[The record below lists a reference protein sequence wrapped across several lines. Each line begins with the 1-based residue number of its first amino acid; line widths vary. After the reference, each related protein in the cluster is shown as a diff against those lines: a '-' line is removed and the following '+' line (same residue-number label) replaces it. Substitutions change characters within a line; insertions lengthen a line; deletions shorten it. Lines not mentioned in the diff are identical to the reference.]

1 MPNITTRQYRIL
13 SDHMDI
19 YRFMVE
25 LYERDWRNGVPAP
38 FLEYALSCTWM
49 DKSRTYQNRIW
60 LDGDQI
66 VGFCFTEAP
75 VTDVYFS
82 LRPGY
87 EFLAPEMAAYA
98 TGHMPGDFGTR
109 QLVLFQGQR
118 ALIEAAQRA
127 GYEKTGERVD
137 MIYDFSRPLDYP
149 LPEGFRLVPPGAF
162 DPEKISLCCWKGF
175 GHEAEEG
182 PWNGEFEHGHALM
195 NAPHATPEHHIAVM
209 NEAGDYVCYGG
220 MWWTPENQLAYLEP
234 LCTVP
239 EYRHRGLA
247 AAALSE
253 LCRRMKPLGAT
264 HMTGG
269 GNPFYKKIG
278 YGPGIP
284 WTYWKK

>member
-19 YRFMVE
+19 YRFILE

-87 EFLAPEMAAYA
+87 EFLAPEMVAYA
-98 TGHMPGDFGTR
+98 SAHMPGDSGAR

-118 ALIEAAQRA
+118 ALIEAAQGA
-127 GYEKTGERVD
+127 GY
-137 MIYDFSRPLDYP
+137 
-149 LPEGFRLVPPGAF
+149 
-162 DPEKISLCCWKGF
+162 
-175 GHEAEEG
+175 
-182 PWNGEFEHGHALM
+182 
-195 NAPHATPEHHIAVM
+195 
-209 NEAGDYVCYGG
+209 
-220 MWWTPENQLAYLEP
+220 
-234 LCTVP
+234 
-239 EYRHRGLA
+239 
-247 AAALSE
+247 
-253 LCRRMKPLGAT
+253 
-264 HMTGG
+264 
-269 GNPFYKKIG
+269 
-278 YGPGIP
+278 
-284 WTYWKK
+284 